1 MKRKSMI
8 YAFMVSLA
16 ALLASCEGGAGVE
29 STLTLS
35 ADKASVTVGDKV
47 IFTVKNSGIQD
58 VTAASGIKCVQTG
71 KSVPGAE
78 FVAESEGE
86 WTFVAEYD
94 GMKSNEVGITVV
106 APVVSQFRKHI
117 CLMEFTGQWCAMCP
131 EGATTINFYA
141 SQIYPDVLHVLAF
154 HNQDEFELPQE
165 AEFSKKFKF
174 GGYPGYVADM
184 KYYGLVSSGQFSEDL
199 KKASSPDGLHCGI
212 ALSSSMANGKAD
224 VSIKVFS
231 ELSSKY
237 RLAVYVLEDK
247 IVAKQNVSGTYR
259 EDYTHRHVVRKM
271 VSAFIAGDDLGL
283 IEAESEKTADYKI
296 TLDSS
301 WKAENLEVCA
311 LVIGEDG
318 CVNNMAA
325 CHLDGGNAEY
335 DRITNK

>member
-8 YAFMVSLA
+8 YAFMVCLA
-16 ALLASCEGGAGVE
+16 VLLASCEGGVEAE

-35 ADKASVTVGDKV
+35 ADKTTVTVGDKV
-47 IFTVKNSGIQD
+47 TFTVKNSGIQD

-71 KSVPGAE
+71 KNVTGAE

-131 EGATTINFYA
+131 EGATTINYYA
-141 SQIYPDVLHVLAF
+141 TKVYPDILHVLAF
-154 HNQDEFELPQE
+154 HNNDDYALPQE
-165 AEFSKKFKF
+165 AELSKKFNF

-184 KYYGLVSSGQFSEDL
+184 KYYGLVSTGQFSEDM
-199 KKASSPDGLHCGI
+199 KKAGSPADLHCGV
-212 ALSSSMANGKAD
+212 ALSSSLAEGNAD
-224 VSIKVFS
+224 VSVKVFS
-231 ELSSKY
+231 ELSSDY

-271 VSAFIAGDDLGL
+271 VSASISGDDLRR
-283 IEAESEKTADYKI
+283 IEAGTEKTVDYRI
-296 TLDSS
+296 TLDPS

-325 CHLDGGNAEY
+325 CHLDDGKSEY